1 MPREDDT
8 DGEEPHLRRT
18 PLPRVSA
25 NAAMTVLAALAVIAT
40 LWWGQRFLIPLTA
53 GLMLV
58 MLVTPL
64 SVALERALRSRVL
77 ATLLTLATVMG
88 TLAAGGMI
96 FGGQI
101 VRVAERTPEMI
112 SMAAQKLAE
121 RDPGSESVFTRAR
134 DALRELDRATER
146 VVSGRSPRPSKR
158 AAAAAAAAAA
168 SAPNTI
174 TAGATVAL
182 REGAVTGSGALFEFA
197 GTLSIVFLIAFF
209 VLIGGKPLA
218 DRFVALWGDHTETQA
233 RAERALLEC
242 ARQVR
247 LYAGVLLVTNALIG
261 ATVWLVFWATGL
273 PDAGGW
279 GVTAAV
285 LHVIPYL
292 GMAVLTGLGAAE
304 TFLAHGT
311 LGAAAAMAGFLVV
324 MSTLIGTVVTAWLQG
339 RAAKMNPAAVFVGLV
354 FWGAIWGLWGLFLGP
369 ALVVVIKVIAAHT
382 RSGQRL
388 AHLMEEEP
396 VIRTQAEPAP
406 DAPEPPPATQP
417 SAPGLTR
424 PVYAPT
430 DGTSAAQSSSPS
442 S

>member
-1 MPREDDT
+1 MHTDDAPLA
-8 DGEEPHLRRT
+8 DD
-18 PLPRVSA
+18 PLPRRTHKPRVRSSVA
-25 NAAMTVLAALAVIAT
+25 TNVLAALAVVAA

-64 SVALERALRSRVL
+64 SVWLEHWLHSRAL
-77 ATLLTLATVMG
+77 ATLLTLAAVMG
-88 TLAAGGMI
+88 ALAAGGMI
-96 FGGQI
+96 FGGQL

-112 SMAAQKLAE
+112 SMAAIKLAE
-121 RDPGSESVFTRAR
+121 RDPDAEGVLTRAR

-146 VVSGRSPRPSKR
+146 VLSGRPPRPTKR
-158 AAAAAAAAAA
+158 VAAAAAAAAA

-197 GTLSIVFLIAFF
+197 ANLSIVFLIAFF
-209 VLIGGKPLA
+209 VLMGGRPLTE
-218 DRFVALWGDHTETQA
+218 RFLALWGEHPDDQA

-242 ARQVR
+242 GHQIRI
-247 LYAGVLLVTNALIG
+247 YAGVLLVTNALIG
-261 ATVWLVFWATGL
+261 ATVWLAFWLSGL

-279 GVTAAV
+279 GITAAV

-304 TFLAHGT
+304 TFLAHGSI
-311 LGAAAAMAGFLVV
+311 GSAAAMAAFIVV
-324 MSTLIGTVVTAWLQG
+324 VSTLIGTLVTAWLQG
-339 RAAKMNPAAVFVGLV
+339 RAARMNPAAVFIGLV

-369 ALVVVIKVIAAHT
+369 ALVVTMKVIAEHT

-388 AHLMEEEP
+388 AQVML
-396 VIRTQAEPAP
+396 
-406 DAPEPPPATQP
+406 DGPPLGR
-417 SAPGLTR
+417 S
-424 PVYAPT
+424 
-430 DGTSAAQSSSPS
+430 
-442 S
+442 